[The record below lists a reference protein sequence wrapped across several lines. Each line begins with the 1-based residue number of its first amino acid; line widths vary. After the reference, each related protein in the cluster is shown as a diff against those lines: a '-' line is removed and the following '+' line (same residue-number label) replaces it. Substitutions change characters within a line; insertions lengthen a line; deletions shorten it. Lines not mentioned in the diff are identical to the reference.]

1 MSRFSDFCRKAGY
14 LYIHMELIFL
24 DIDGILTEPWKNAQS
39 KANSE
44 LLRWRVQL
52 ESELDIRPMAE
63 YNGEPRSFG

>member
-1 MSRFSDFCRKAGY
+1 
-14 LYIHMELIFL
+14 MELIFL